1 MIKKMKNIIQLLR
14 PHQWVKN
21 FFIAAPMFFAFM
33 ITLHN
38 VLLVVAGIAIFSLCA
53 SAVYVFNDIYDV
65 AEDRQ
70 HPEKRKRPIASG
82 QISIKFAWLLAFVLF
97 SVSIT
102 VAYFF
107 NINFFIILIVY
118 VSINILYTMVLK
130 HIAIVDITI
139 IAIGF
144 VLRLFAGASIIN
156 VQTSM
161 WIVLVTFWLA
171 LFLALA
177 KRRDEYLHY
186 INGKKV
192 RKNIDGYNLEMINAG
207 MVLLATITVVAYI
220 MYSVTPAVMER
231 MGSDK
236 LYLTSIFVVVGILRY
251 MQLTFVYEK
260 SGNPTDVL
268 LTDRFLQM
276 VIALWLLSFYVIH
289 VLPKISL

>member
-1 MIKKMKNIIQLLR
+1 MKYKEAQIFSLLR

-102 VAYFF
+102 LAHFF

-118 VSINILYTMVLK
+118 VAINIFYTVVLK

-251 MQLTFVYEK
+251 MQLTFVFEK
-260 SGNPTDVL
+260 SGNPTDLL

-289 VLPKISL
+289 VLA

>member
-1 MIKKMKNIIQLLR
+1 MKNIIQLLR

-70 HPEKRKRPIASG
+70 HPEKRKRPIASD
-82 QISIKFAWLLAFVLF
+82 QISIKFAWVLAFVLF

-102 VAYFF
+102 VSYFF

-251 MQLTFVYEK
+251 MQLTFVYKK

-289 VLPKISL
+289 VLREM

>member
-1 MIKKMKNIIQLLR
+1 MKSIQNLISLLR

-38 VLLVVAGIAIFSLCA
+38 VLLVVAGIGIFSLCA

-70 HPEKRKRPIASG
+70 HPEKRKRPIASD

-118 VSINILYTMVLK
+118 VAINILYTVVLK

-236 LYLTSIFVVVGILRY
+236 LYVTSIFVIVGILRY

-289 VLPKISL
+289 VFKEM

>member
-1 MIKKMKNIIQLLR
+1 MKRIQNLFSLLR

-70 HPEKRKRPIASG
+70 HPDKRKRPIASG
-82 QISIKFAWLLAFVLF
+82 QISINFAWLLALLLF

-102 VAYFF
+102 MAYFF
-107 NINFFIILIVY
+107 NKNFFIILIVY
-118 VSINILYTMVLK
+118 VAINILYTVVLK

-289 VLPKISL
+289 VLA

>member
-1 MIKKMKNIIQLLR
+1 MKYKEAQIFSLLR

-118 VSINILYTMVLK
+118 VSINILYTVVLK

-236 LYLTSIFVVVGILRY
+236 LYLTSIFVIVGILRY

-289 VLPKISL
+289 VLA

>member
-1 MIKKMKNIIQLLR
+1 MKRIQNLFSLLR

-65 AEDRQ
+65 VEDRQ

-289 VLPKISL
+289 VLA

>member
-1 MIKKMKNIIQLLR
+1 MKYKEAQIFSLLR

-33 ITLHN
+33 ISLHN

-70 HPEKRKRPIASG
+70 HPDKRKRPIASG
-82 QISIKFAWLLAFVLF
+82 QISINFAWLLALLLF

-102 VAYFF
+102 MAYFF
-107 NINFFIILIVY
+107 NKNFFIILIVY
-118 VSINILYTMVLK
+118 VAINILYTVVLK

-289 VLPKISL
+289 VLA

>member
-1 MIKKMKNIIQLLR
+1 MKYKEAQIFSLLR

-118 VSINILYTMVLK
+118 VSINILYTVVLK

-289 VLPKISL
+289 VLA

>member
-1 MIKKMKNIIQLLR
+1 MKNIIQLLR

-65 AEDRQ
+65 VEDRQ

-118 VSINILYTMVLK
+118 VAINIFYTMVLK

-289 VLPKISL
+289 VLREM

>member
-1 MIKKMKNIIQLLR
+1 
-14 PHQWVKN
+14 
-21 FFIAAPMFFAFM
+21 
-33 ITLHN
+33 
-38 VLLVVAGIAIFSLCA
+38 
-53 SAVYVFNDIYDV
+53 VFNDIYDV

-70 HPEKRKRPIASG
+70 HPEKRKRPIASD
-82 QISIKFAWLLAFVLF
+82 QISIKFAWVLAFVLF

-118 VSINILYTMVLK
+118 VAINFFYTVVLK

-220 MYSVTPAVMER
+220 MYSVTPAVMEK

-236 LYLTSIFVVVGILRY
+236 LYLTSIFVVVGILRH

-289 VLPKISL
+289 VLREM

>member
-1 MIKKMKNIIQLLR
+1 MKSNVVHVIQVLR

-33 ITLHN
+33 ITPHN
-38 VLLVVAGIAIFSLCA
+38 VLLVVVGIAIFSLCA

-82 QISIKFAWLLAFVLF
+82 QISIKFAWVLAFVLF

-107 NINFFIILIVY
+107 NINFLIILIVY
-118 VSINILYTMVLK
+118 VAINIFYTVVLK

-251 MQLTFVYEK
+251 MQLTFVFEK

-289 VLPKISL
+289 FFS

>member
-1 MIKKMKNIIQLLR
+1 MKRIQNLFSLLR

-70 HPEKRKRPIASG
+70 HPDKRKRPIASG

-289 VLPKISL
+289 VLA

>member
-1 MIKKMKNIIQLLR
+1 MKKLNNIITLLR

-21 FFIAAPMFFAFM
+21 LFIAAPMFFAFM
-33 ITLHN
+33 ITPHN
-38 VLLVVAGIAIFSLCA
+38 VLIVVAGIAIFSLCA

-70 HPEKRKRPIASG
+70 HPDKRKRPIASG
-82 QISIKFAWLLAFVLF
+82 QISINFAWLLALLLF

-102 VAYFF
+102 MAYFF
-107 NINFFIILIVY
+107 NKNFFIILIVY
-118 VSINILYTMVLK
+118 VAINILYTVVLK

-289 VLPKISL
+289 VLREM